1 MKTRRK
7 IYEAIVREQKIFY
20 ETIYPEYTEDKG
32 NRLANITAVHNTE
45 RMYQLQFH
53 RKENRKEIL
62 RLIDNGQ
69 NIHGICSLMK
79 MEKEEIMKLLKGK

>member
-45 RMYQLQFH
+45 RMYQMQFT
-53 RKENRKEIL
+53 KK
-62 RLIDNGQ
+62 IDKARIIELLGNGQ
-69 NIHGICSLMK
+69 NIHGICTLMK
-79 MEKEEIMKLLKGK
+79 MEKEEVIKILKGK